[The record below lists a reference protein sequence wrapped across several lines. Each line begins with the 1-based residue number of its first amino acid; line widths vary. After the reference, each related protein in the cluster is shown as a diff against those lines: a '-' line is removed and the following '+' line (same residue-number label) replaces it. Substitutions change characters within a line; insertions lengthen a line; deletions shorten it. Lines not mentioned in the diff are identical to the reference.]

1 MTYLQLVNNV
11 LRRMREDE
19 VTTVTQN
26 TYSKM
31 VGDFIND
38 AQKLIADA
46 WDWSQ
51 LRQVVTVTTV
61 ADTDTYA
68 LTGAGFDTKIL
79 TAWND
84 TSNTYLSYVSTAWME
99 KQLYTGEVVTGTPIH
114 YTNFSMTAGVPQVRL
129 HPTPDA
135 EYSLKF
141 TTVVRD
147 VTLSTDAAVVLLPTT
162 PVIQLAIA
170 LLTRERGETGGASAA
185 EYFGIAEKY
194 LGDAIAHDAN
204 RHPEE
209 LIWTTC

>member
-1 MTYLQLVNNV
+1 MTYLELVNSV

-19 VTTVTQN
+19 VTSINQN

-31 VGDFIND
+31 VGDFVND

-51 LRQVVTVTTV
+51 LRQVITINTT
-61 ADTDTYA
+61 AGTSDYA
-68 LTGAGFDTKIL
+68 LTGAGFDSKIM

-84 TSNTYLSYVSTAWME
+84 TSNIWLNYQSTAWIE
-99 KQLYTGEVVTGTPIH
+99 RAYFTGEVPEGAPTT
-114 YTNFSMTAGVPQVRL
+114 YTNYSMSGGVPQIKLYPVPNDTYTL
-129 HPTPDA
+129 V
-135 EYSLKF
+135 F
-141 TTVVRD
+141 NTVVRD
-147 VTLSTDAAVVLLPTT
+147 ATLSDGDDVVLLPTM
-162 PVIQLAIA
+162 PIIHLSVA
-170 LLTRERGETGGASAA
+170 LLARERGETGGTGTG

-209 LIWTTC
+209 LTWNYI